1 MSNHFVDLVQFYI
14 EIASNTSYDE
24 STRIMALSF
33 LMWCTIYKKN
43 KLQKLKLVGPFIGS
57 ILPIGAESSEADEDD
72 DSPSKVA
79 FQVISSLSTNLP
91 PACVFPEVM
100 KYVVSFMRGANPSY
114 RRAAMLA
121 LSVLV
126 DGCADYMRTKLNE
139 LLPILMAGL
148 NDGENSVR
156 VAACIALGSISGIF
170 LYSS

>member
-1 MSNHFVDLVQFYI
+1 LLSDHFVPLVQFYI
-14 EIASNTSYDE
+14 TIASNKNYDE

-57 ILPIGAESSEADEDD
+57 ILPIGAESSDIEEDD

-91 PACVFPEVM
+91 PVCVFPEVM
-100 KYVVSFMRGANPSY
+100 KYVCNFMQEALPSY
-114 RRAAMLA
+114 RKAAMLA

-126 DGCADYMRTKLNE
+126 DGCADYMRTKLEE

-148 NDGENSVR
+148 NDGDESVR
-156 VAACIALGSISGIF
+156 VASCIALGSISGIS
-170 LYSS
+170 L